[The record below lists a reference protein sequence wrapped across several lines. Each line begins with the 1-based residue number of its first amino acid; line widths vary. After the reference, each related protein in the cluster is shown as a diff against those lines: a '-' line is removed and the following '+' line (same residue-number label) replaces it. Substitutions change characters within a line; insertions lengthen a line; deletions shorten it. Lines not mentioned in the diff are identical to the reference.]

1 MNVKLNWVTKLK
13 SKVRI
18 WYLDRCIKNN
28 FSEIQESEKL
38 LNDPFLYD
46 DHAMIE
52 FEINDLR
59 YLNRKHRDEIDR
71 LTEKLEG
78 V

>member
-13 SKVRI
+13 AKIRI
-18 WYLDRCIKNN
+18 WYLDLCIKNN
-28 FSEIQESEKL
+28 FSEIKEFEKL

-52 FEINDLR
+52 FEIKHLLC
-59 YLNRKHRDEIDR
+59 LNRKHRGEID
-71 LTEKLEG
+71 KLISK
-78 V
+78 

>member
-1 MNVKLNWVTKLK
+1 MNVKLNWVT
-13 SKVRI
+13 KVRI

-28 FSEIQESEKL
+28 FSEIKEFEKL

-71 LTEKLEG
+71 LIHN
-78 V
+78 